1 MAELHYKIEL
11 QSGERFLGS
20 VRAEGETRVVL
31 PLHGALRSVTA
42 AMTVDLSAEEKIF
55 MNGFQ
60 TWTYC
65 PEYTRR
71 DRIRSLRHLP
81 RRGVEY
87 YGLERYGDGY
97 FVDYPGKKG
106 VTHGESWCYFRRGE
120 RFRLIASLDEEPGYT
135 LFRFDANTGE
145 LSIRR
150 DCEGLIADGDFHAFD
165 LFFADGPEDEV
176 FDAWFAAMGVRC
188 RTQEKMAGYS
198 SWYNRYE
205 DISETSIREDLAGCA
220 KVLKKGDL
228 FQIDDGWE
236 RNVGDWLETDPVK
249 FPHGLRPLADEIHAR
264 GFKAGL
270 WLAPFVANVRS
281 KVYNEHPD
289 WLYRHDGK
297 PWYCGCNWGGFYSLD
312 LDHPEV
318 RAYLRETFRRVFED
332 WGFDLVKLDFL
343 YGAAPFGGERESR
356 AGRMIRAM
364 RFLRELCGDKLIL
377 GCGVPVMPAFG
388 LVDYC
393 RVSCDVGLDW
403 DGSWLMRQ
411 THRERVSTRQ
421 AIANTV
427 FRRQLNGRAWLS
439 DPDVFFLRENN
450 LKLTEEEKQTLGTV
464 NALFGGM
471 LLCSD
476 NMGEY
481 GEKALA
487 SYRRILET
495 RDAENICVEAD
506 TPGLVSVS
514 YELGGVHKLLKLKEI
529 CLTKQKTRK

>member
-1 MAELHYKIEL
+1 MSKLEYTVKLLAAEPIRGSAEL
-11 QSGERFLGS
+11 
-20 VRAEGETRVVL
+20 EGQTRVVL
-31 PLHGALRSVTA
+31 PLRGRIESVEAKLRLETEA
-42 AMTVDLSAEEKIF
+42 DEKIF
-55 MNGFQ
+55 INGFQ

-65 PEYTRR
+65 PEYTRT
-71 DRIRSLRHLP
+71 DSIRSLRRLP

-97 FVDYPGKKG
+97 FVDYPERAGL
-106 VTHGESWCYFRRGE
+106 THGESWCYFRRGE
-120 RFRLIASLDEEPGYT
+120 RFRLIASLDERPGYT
-135 LFRFDANTGE
+135 LFTYDAQAGE
-145 LSIRR
+145 LKIER
-150 DCEGLIADGDFHAFD
+150 DCEGLEVDGEFHAFD
-165 LFFADGPEDEV
+165 LFCAEGGEDEV
-176 FDAWFAAMGVRC
+176 FDAWFAAMGVKC
-188 RTQEKMAGYS
+188 RASEKIAGYS

-205 DISETSIREDLAGCA
+205 DISEESIRADLEGCS

-236 RNVGDWLETDPVK
+236 SNVGDWLETDPVK
-249 FPHGLRPLADEIHAR
+249 FPNGLKPLADDIHSR

-270 WLAPFVANVRS
+270 WLAPFVANSRS
-281 KVYNEHPD
+281 KVYREHPD
-289 WLYRHDGK
+289 WLFRHDGE
-297 PWYCGCNWGGFYSLD
+297 PWYCGSNWGGFYSLD
-312 LDHPEV
+312 IDCPEV
-318 RAYLRETFRRVFED
+318 REYLKKTFSRVFDE

-343 YGAAPFGGERESR
+343 YGAAPFGSSFETR
-356 AGRMIRAM
+356 AGRMIRALE
-364 RFLRELCGDKLIL
+364 FLRELCGDKLIL

-393 RVSCDVGLDW
+393 RISCDVGLDW

-439 DPDVFFLRENN
+439 DPDVFFLRDDNI
-450 LKLTEEEKQTLGTV
+450 KLTEEEKTTLATV

-476 NMGEY
+476 NMGQY

-487 SYRRILET
+487 AYRRTLET
-495 RDAENICVEAD
+495 RDAENIRVEAD
-506 TPGLVSVS
+506 EPGVVSIS
-514 YELGGVHKLLKLKEI
+514 YELGGVHKLLKLRNI
-529 CLTKQKTRK
+529 CLKKKR

>member
-1 MAELHYKIEL
+1 MNELKYCVEL
-11 QSGERFLGS
+11 QSGERFSGAAG
-20 VRAEGETRVVL
+20 AEGEVRVVL
-31 PLHGALRSVTA
+31 PLRGTLRSVTA
-42 AMTVDLSAEEKIF
+42 VLALETAEEEKIF

-65 PEYTRR
+65 PEYTRS
-71 DRIRSLRHLP
+71 DRIRSLRRLP
-81 RRGVEY
+81 KKGVEHF
-87 YGLERYGDGY
+87 GLERYGDEY
-97 FVDYPGKKG
+97 FVDYPDRPGL
-106 VTHGESWCYFRRGE
+106 THGESWCYFRLGD
-120 RFRLIASLDEEPGYT
+120 RFRLIASLDEHAGYT
-135 LFRFDANTGE
+135 LFSYDAKKGE
-145 LSIRR
+145 LTIRR
-150 DCEGLIADGDFHAFD
+150 DCEGLEVDGAFHAFD
-165 LFFADGPEDEV
+165 LFFARGGEDEV

-205 DISETSIREDLAGCA
+205 DISESSIRADLLGCA
-220 KVLKKGDL
+220 RVLDKGEL

-236 RNVGDWLETDPVK
+236 SNVGDWLETDPVK
-249 FPHGLRPLADEIHAR
+249 FPNGLRPLVEEIHAR

-270 WLAPFVANVRS
+270 WLAPFVANERS

-289 WLYRHDGK
+289 WLYLHEGE
-297 PWYCGCNWGGFYSLD
+297 PWYCGSNWGGFYSLD
-312 LDHPEV
+312 IDKAEV
-318 RAYLRETFRRVFED
+318 RDYLRESFRRVFED

-343 YGAAPFGGERESR
+343 YGAAPFGSEKETR

-364 RFLRELCGDKLIL
+364 EFLRELCGDKLIL

-421 AIANTV
+421 AIANTI

-439 DPDVFFLRENN
+439 DPDVFFLREDN
-450 LKLTEEEKQTLGTV
+450 LKLTEEEKSALCTV

-476 NMGEY
+476 DMGQY
-481 GEKALA
+481 NDRALA
-487 SYRRILET
+487 AYRRTLET
-495 RDAENICVEAD
+495 RRAENIRVEAD
-506 TPGLVSVS
+506 APGFVTVS
-514 YELGGVHKLLKLKEI
+514 YELDGVHKMVKLKDI
-529 CLTKQKTRK
+529 CLKRRK